1 MWDAEKWS
9 YRDGMKAFYIIML
22 LLSRE
27 PKTQLAGVTMIGD
40 YSGMSRKH
48 MATNLDDIKAWAN
61 LISVS
66 FCYSNRI
73 AVDPMLV
80 KYGSEEMGSSLC
92 RCSILLGFIMS
103 KNLRGL

>member
-9 YRDGMKAFYIIML
+9 YKDGMEAFYVIML

-73 AVDPMLV
+73 AVDP
-80 KYGSEEMGSSLC
+80 SS
-92 RCSILLGFIMS
+92 
-103 KNLRGL
+103 GLSGNWQL

>member
-80 KYGSEEMGSSLC
+80 VVVG
-92 RCSILLGFIMS
+92 
-103 KNLRGL
+103 